1 MNISDVSKKFGI
13 TPDTL
18 RYYEREGLIPPI
30 RRNQAGYRKYD
41 DYDLNWVY
49 FVKCMRTAG
58 ISVESMKE
66 YTNLFL
72 KDREETAVARKK
84 ILQHQKV
91 EIENKIAALQQTLD
105 YLNHK
110 IDNFDDHLKNF
121 EDRLDP
127 YIQGKLKKESNDQ
140 K

>member
-1 MNISDVSKKFGI
+1 MNISEVSKKFGL

-18 RYYEREGLIPPI
+18 RYYEREKLIPPI
-30 RRNQAGYRKYD
+30 HRNQAGYREYD
-41 DYDLNWVY
+41 DYDLNWIY

-66 YTNLFL
+66 YTSLFL
-72 KDREETAVARKK
+72 KDREKTAVARKK
-84 ILQHQKV
+84 ILQRQKN
-91 EIENKIAALQQTLD
+91 EIESRIAALQQTLD

-110 IDNFDDHLKNF
+110 IDNFDDHLQNF

-127 YIQGKLKKESNDQ
+127 YIQGRLEEESKN
-140 K
+140 